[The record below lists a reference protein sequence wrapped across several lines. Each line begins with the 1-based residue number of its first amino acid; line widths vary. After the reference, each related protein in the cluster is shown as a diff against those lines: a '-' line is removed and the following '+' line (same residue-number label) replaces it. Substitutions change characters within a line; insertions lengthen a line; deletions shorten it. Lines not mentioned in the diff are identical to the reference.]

1 MVARTTTDPC
11 GRRFDE
17 KLTAHVVILLSV
29 PEALPAP
36 EAYPVVSHSGNFR

>member
-1 MVARTTTDPC
+1 MSRWWLGPQLIRA
-11 GRRFDE
+11 
-17 KLTAHVVILLSV
+17 AHVVILLSV